1 MIIINTYIYW
11 LFYEKSNGELYAY
24 TDSKKLYKQFKEE
37 RDMSKFTSK
46 KFKLTKE
53 EIHNITNDFGELY
66 LKKVKLKTRNNQ
78 NKIKEIEMVLS
89 KIEYDSVLNVEY
101 DLLLCGIYTY
111 CWVPASIFK
120 ISILLAL
127 KELGYHDVYKH
138 MTNNLNYVDK
148 PEFIK
153 DADELGIF
161 LRHYGDTLI
170 LEEKT
175 K

>member
-1 MIIINTYIYW
+1 MIIINTYNYW

-78 NKIKEIEMVLS
+78 NKIKEIED
-89 KIEYDSVLNVEY
+89 Y
-101 DLLLCGIYTY
+101 
-111 CWVPASIFK
+111 
-120 ISILLAL
+120 
-127 KELGYHDVYKH
+127 
-138 MTNNLNYVDK
+138 
-148 PEFIK
+148 
-153 DADELGIF
+153 
-161 LRHYGDTLI
+161 
-170 LEEKT
+170 
-175 K
+175 